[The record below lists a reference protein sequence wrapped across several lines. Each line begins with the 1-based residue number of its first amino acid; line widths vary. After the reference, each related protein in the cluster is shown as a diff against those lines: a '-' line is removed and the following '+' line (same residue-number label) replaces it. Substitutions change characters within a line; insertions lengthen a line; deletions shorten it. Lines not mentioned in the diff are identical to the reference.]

1 MTIYAPRS
9 PARAFSS
16 TECAELIRLWPTD
29 LSDKE
34 IAFRIDRTRGVF
46 RRKAES
52 LGLPGRLVARRA
64 REAAE

>member
-1 MTIYAPRS
+1 MTLYAPRS
-9 PARAFSS
+9 PARPFSGA
-16 TECAELIRLWPTD
+16 ECAELIRLWSSS
-29 LSDKE
+29 LLDKE
-34 IAFRIDRTRGVF
+34 IASRLDRTRGVI